1 MTEPHTLTSNP
12 DAWMLKFDSAFLLTD
27 EQFTLTCTERGRHGY
42 YCRVHGAPDS
52 DIMTRT
58 TVVE

>member
-1 MTEPHTLTSNP
+1 
-12 DAWMLKFDSAFLLTD
+12 MLKFDSAFLFTD
-27 EQFTLTCTERGRHGY
+27 EQFTLTCTERGRYGY
-42 YCRVHGAPDS
+42 YCHVHGAPDS